1 MRQQKHNTGDTHDLP
16 LLYQEKMYA
25 LKDILETSRLV
36 ELAGHAAI
44 LGYIVST
51 ILGYMTYIS
60 LIADIN
66 NAHPENRI
74 STFTQYPWKPF
85 VVYFRHARLFPDD
98 KVLRKGF
105 IILGLIQITS
115 VTGFFTALRYG
126 FHL

>member
-1 MRQQKHNTGDTHDLP
+1 MD
-16 LLYQEKMYA
+16 A

-36 ELAGHAAI
+36 ELAGYAAI
-44 LGYIVST
+44 LGYIAST

-66 NAHPENRI
+66 NARPENRI
-74 STFTQYPWKPF
+74 STFAQYPWKPF

-98 KVLRKGF
+98 KALRKGF